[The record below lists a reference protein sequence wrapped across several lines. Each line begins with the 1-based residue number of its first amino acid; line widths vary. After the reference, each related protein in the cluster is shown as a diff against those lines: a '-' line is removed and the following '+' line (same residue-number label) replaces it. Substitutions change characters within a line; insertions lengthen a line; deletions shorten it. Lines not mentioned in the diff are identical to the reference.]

1 MKPPRKQLLFFIGG
15 ATVALLA
22 IVAIPS
28 HPGVDLPTVSV
39 PLEPPL
45 EAPDPPTPVPT
56 GGQTADQA
64 SRSEQLTWGRD
75 PFRRPVAG
83 EIESAPLETL
93 SPPARPRLTGISS
106 SDGILWAIIGHELVQ
121 EGDLLSSGYTVEKIA
136 GGTVTLRRDQE
147 ELSLRLGG
155 ER

>member
-1 MKPPRKQLLFFIGG
+1 MKLQKRMWFIIGG
-15 ATVALLA
+15 ATFALLA

-28 HPGVDLPTVSV
+28 HPGVDVPTD
-39 PLEPPL
+39 PIDPPPPR
-45 EAPDPPTPVPT
+45 ETPDPPVPDPT
-56 GGQTADQA
+56 DEQLAEQRL
-64 SRSEQLTWGRD
+64 RSEQLTWGKD
-75 PFRRPVAG
+75 PFQRPVSS
-83 EIESAPLETL
+83 ESDVTPMET
-93 SPPARPRLTGISS
+93 SRSSARPRLSGISRH
-106 SDGILWAIIGHELVQ
+106 DGSLWAIINHELVQ